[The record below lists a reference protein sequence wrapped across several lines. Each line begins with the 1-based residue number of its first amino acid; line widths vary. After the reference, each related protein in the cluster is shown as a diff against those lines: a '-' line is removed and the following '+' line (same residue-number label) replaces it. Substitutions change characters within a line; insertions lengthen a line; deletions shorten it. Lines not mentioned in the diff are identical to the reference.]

1 MGRAERAQIAH
12 DTTQKSHLFP
22 RGAQLSVRDEFTP
35 FDHNAQLSKFRRY
48 RICSLSQP
56 EVAQQIH
63 WELVTDN
70 LPLVRFF
77 AKRLGIPNDQIDEAI
92 SEGVEV
98 LHRAVDLYDPEQ
110 GTAFSSYISMG
121 ILNRL
126 MYFSEQRS
134 SGFSRSRDA
143 GLNHRRVRNAAG
155 TLFQELGTTQIP
167 LEEIRRIT
175 GLSEQEIRFSTPPKT
190 VPLDTPVHRDGKG
203 VETLWRDQ
211 ISDPNTITIEDRV
224 TGNAENSEVF
234 QALWQLPMLAQQIV
248 RLRSG
253 IDSGSVHTWK
263 SIAQKTGYG
272 LELIQAIYRDAVTI
286 MQHIL
291 TDESGVS
298 VQKAEIT
305 SDDIPHLGLTP
316 FEWYIWTIS
325 EAEGDGKTTKELAE
339 HIGIAKKDL
348 AHTLGK
354 INLRLEQGRIT
365 EQKSTTKDRV

>member
-1 MGRAERAQIAH
+1 MTGVQTCA
-12 DTTQKSHLFP
+12 LP
-22 RGAQLSVRDEFTP
+22 
-35 FDHNAQLSKFRRY
+35 
-48 RICSLSQP
+48 IC
-56 EVAQQIH
+56 
-63 WELVTDN
+63 
-70 LPLVRFF
+70 
-77 AKRLGIPNDQIDEAI
+77 
-92 SEGVEV
+92 
-98 LHRAVDLYDPEQ
+98 
-110 GTAFSSYISMG
+110 
-121 ILNRL
+121 
-126 MYFSEQRS
+126 
-134 SGFSRSRDA
+134 
-143 GLNHRRVRNAAG
+143 
-155 TLFQELGTTQIP
+155 
-167 LEEIRRIT
+167 
-175 GLSEQEIRFSTPPKT
+175 
-190 VPLDTPVHRDGKG
+190 
-203 VETLWRDQ
+203 
-211 ISDPNTITIEDRV
+211 
-224 TGNAENSEVF
+224 
-234 QALWQLPMLAQQIV
+234 
-248 RLRSG
+248 SG